1 MPIIVQTM
9 PSMEEDAGVAG
20 GLGEIIEADSPAF
33 SMGQEFLVASHST
46 GLMFANAVKAHGNI
60 NTLSL
65 TGLAQSTKQVSNI
78 DTMADAMALA
88 SLLVGE
94 PRVDMLRLMRSR
106 IPG

>member
-1 MPIIVQTM
+1 MPIIVHNR
-9 PSMEEDAGVAG
+9 PSTEEDVAAG
-20 GLGEIIEADSPAF
+20 GLGEIIEADSLAF
-33 SMGQEFLVASHST
+33 SMGQEFLAASHST

-65 TGLAQSTKQVSNI
+65 TGLAESTKQVSSV

-88 SLLVGE
+88 SLLAGE